1 MVYAAAFTF
10 MLGAVLIALMSEN
23 KQRRQFARAL
33 IWFAGTINKPRHA
46 EFVGE
51 LSMIQASPFESGM
64 DYAVGAVV
72 GSTLEI
78 ANRAKPLRIENV
90 SKNFGDLGAVRGV
103 TLDVPAG
110 SITAL
115 VGGNGAGKTTLLNLL
130 AGVHVRDGGTIFF
143 DGIDIDQPGAR
154 DEIAFS
160 PQDLGLI
167 EDMTVAENLSLTAS
181 KGWIVRPHKE
191 HLLAEELLSQIGV
204 KIDPRTRVRDLKRSD
219 RRLVAIAA
227 AVNTGCRL
235 LVMDEPSASLPEE
248 GVGQLFHAMKALRH
262 KGIGMLFV
270 CHRIDEVFTIADRV
284 AVLHDGV
291 LVHDEAIVD
300 SSPEE
305 VFAHITGTSLEDD
318 EMDDPTPEQVPL
330 F

>member
-1 MVYAAAFTF
+1 MVYAAVLVFTV
-10 MLGAVLIALMSEN
+10 GAVWIALMSEN
-23 KQRRQFARAL
+23 RQRRQVARAL
-33 IWFAGTINKPRHA
+33 VWFAGTINKPRHA

-51 LSMIQASPFESGM
+51 LSMIQTSPFDSGI
-64 DYAVGAVV
+64 DYAFGAVI
-72 GSTLEI
+72 GSTVEI
-78 ANRAKPLRIENV
+78 ASRAKPLRIDNV

-103 TLDVPAG
+103 SLDVPAG
-110 SITAL
+110 TITAL

-130 AGVHVRDGGTIFF
+130 AGVHARDGGSIYF
-143 DGIDIDQPGAR
+143 DGVDIDHPGAR

-167 EDMTVAENLSLTAS
+167 EEMTVAENLSLTAT

-191 HLLAEELLSQIGV
+191 HLLAEQLLAEIGV
-204 KIDPRTRVRDLKRSD
+204 KIDPKARVRDLKRSD

-227 AVNTGCRL
+227 ALNTGCRL

-248 GVGQLFHAMKALRH
+248 GVGQLFAAMSALRA
-262 KGIGMLFV
+262 KGIGLLFV
-270 CHRIDEVFTIADRV
+270 CHRIDEVFAIADRV

-291 LVHDEAIVD
+291 LVHDEAIENSTPD
-300 SSPEE
+300 E
-305 VFAHITGTSLEDD
+305 VLAHITGTVLE
-318 EMDDPTPEQVPL
+318 ESQQSEPTL